1 MTKFAVL
8 ISGRGTNM
16 KAIGRAVL
24 DERLKAVLAFVAS
37 DVPHAPGLAL
47 AEKMGFPTDILPYS
61 SGGRSAGE
69 EAITRLC
76 RSYRAEWIILA
87 GFMRILSPEFVRS
100 HKNRIVN
107 IHPSLLPSFP
117 GTDGIGDAWRRGVK
131 ITGVTVHLVDEG
143 VDSGPIL
150 AQKAVPVHPG
160 DDIAS
165 LEKRIHRAEHALYW
179 KTLSGLFSGTLSP
192 ERR

>member
-1 MTKFAVL
+1 MTKIAVL

-24 DERLKAVLAFVAS
+24 DGRLKAGLVFVAS
-37 DVPHAPGLAL
+37 DAPHASGLAL
-47 AEKMGFPTDILPYS
+47 AEKMGFPTEILPYNS
-61 SGGRSAGE
+61 RGRSAGE
-69 EAITRLC
+69 AAIDHLC

-117 GTDGIGDAWRRGVK
+117 GKDGIGDAWRRGVN
-131 ITGVTVHLVDEG
+131 ITGVAVRLVEDG
-143 VDSGPIL
+143 VDSGPLL
-150 AQKAVPVHPG
+150 ANKAGSVRPG
-160 DDIAS
+160 DDMAS
-165 LEKRIHRAEHALYW
+165 LEKKIHRAEHALYW
-179 KTLSGLFSGTLSP
+179 KTLAGLFSGTLSP

>member
-24 DERLKAVLAFVAS
+24 DGRLKAGLSFVAS
-37 DVPHAPGLAL
+37 DDPDAPGIAL
-47 AEKMGFPTDILPYS
+47 AEKMGFPTEILPYS
-61 SGGRSAGE
+61 PGGRSAGE
-69 EAITRLC
+69 AAIDRLC

-87 GFMRILSPEFVRS
+87 GFMRILSPECVRS

-117 GTDGIGDAWRRGVK
+117 GKDGIGDAWRRGVK

-150 AQKAVPVHPG
+150 AQKAVPVLPG
-160 DDIAS
+160 DDMDS
-165 LEKRIHRAEHALYW
+165 LEKRIHRTEHALYW
-179 KTLSGLFSGTLSP
+179 KTLAGLFSGTLYP